1 MNTNQTQPN
10 ANRYRIF
17 LLIKSVKL
25 IETNIFSE
33 FDYISVLSY
42 NLIKQTSIVLLTSVN
57 LNVWYPKNLIRPVQY
72 HCVKSVQIRSFFCS
86 AFSRIRTE
94 YEEIRSKSP
103 YSVRMREN
111 TNQKNSVF
119 GHFSCSVYLRLNCWI
134 NLQAWSPGLKNRFW
148 DWKLKPVTWCSV

>member
-1 MNTNQTQPN
+1 MNTNRTQPN

-17 LLIKSVKL
+17 LLIESVKL

-57 LNVWYPKNLIRPVQY
+57 LNVWYPKNSIRPVEY

-119 GHFSCSVYLRLNCWI
+119 GHFSWTVESTFKLDPLDLRTDSETGNLSLWHGAACS
-134 NLQAWSPGLKNRFW
+134 
-148 DWKLKPVTWCSV
+148 CSR